1 MNNNTAPKALKIL
14 GFSFLKRAETGHFNL
29 EQWTNF
35 RFFILETYSLDIGYF
50 NHMNNNT
57 ASKS

>member
-1 MNNNTAPKALKIL
+1 MNNNTAPKALRIL
-14 GFSFLKRAETGHFNL
+14 GFSSLKRAETGHFNL

-50 NHMNNNT
+50 NHEQ
-57 ASKS
+57 